1 MTAALFRVLI
11 AWASIAGSCRARIE
25 GFDAPAA

>member
-1 MTAALFRVLI
+1 MTTAMFRVLI
-11 AWASIAGSCRARIE
+11 AWESIAGSCRARVE